1 MGVLTSKLFTD
12 ADGDA
17 LTLNKLEDC
26 AVGRPTEVISHFALD
41 RNQNGEHIRRVKQA
55 LQNIKDRDPSL
66 GIPPFT
72 VNGIYDPAFALA
84 VAKYKEKRGIFN
96 FANKVD
102 NIIGVKTIR
111 ALDRENQGQLPVPIP
126 PDPPRPEPNIPDTPP
141 LVAPAGF
148 RLSGWK
154 ITGIAGVLG
163 TIPTPIP
170 QLSAGGGVQV
180 LTLENTLRKETAT
193 YTLDGVAASFGADL
207 TKKLPFLK
215 PVIDALK
222 GRGGSFGPSQFPTF
236 GSEIVVTPWVN
247 EPVEAK
253 EFACFAAITSLGAG
267 ALFAGSGNVIVFSIV
282 PFIPLALIGTATIK
296 GIGIFGSTGLSPPNA
311 SADAFHAKS
320 FLKSVSSLS

>member
-17 LTLNKLEDC
+17 VTKLEDC

-72 VNGIYDPAFALA
+72 VNGNYDPAFAKA

-96 FANKVD
+96 FANKID
-102 NIIGVKTIR
+102 NVVGVKTIR
-111 ALDRENQGQLPVPIP
+111 ALDRENQGQAPVPIP

-141 LVAPAGF
+141 LVPPAGF
-148 RLSGWK
+148 RLSGWR

-163 TIPTPIP
+163 TVPTPIP
-170 QLSAGGGVQV
+170 NLSAGAGVQV

-193 YTLDGVAASFGADL
+193 YTLDGFAASFGADL
-207 TKKLPFLK
+207 TKLPFIKKVLA
-215 PVIDALK
+215 ALK
-222 GRGGSFGPSQFPTF
+222 GRGGSVGPSSFPTF
-236 GSEIVVTPWVN
+236 GTEIVVTPLVK

-253 EFACFAAITSLGAG
+253 EFACFAAITSLSAG
-267 ALFAGSGNVIVFSIV
+267 TVFAGSGNVIAFSIV

-296 GIGIFGSTGLSPPNA
+296 GIGLFGSTGLSPPNA

-320 FLKSVSSLS
+320 FLKSVSSL